1 MAITVLLI
9 LAAMWA
15 AVLLPPI
22 LRARTVQRSG
32 DTIGDFSHRLS
43 ALGRRTGRRHAG
55 NDVRGRIDSLARLQS
70 GPVSGSTAPGAP
82 AVPIARPGEMTPMQR
97 RRRDVL
103 LSLAGATVGT
113 FLLAVVTGAAIV
125 WFAWF
130 LAAAATGG
138 YVWLLLRMKQQA
150 SERTQKVRFLD
161 ARRPMPA
168 EAAPDYA
175 LTRSAG
181 S

>member
-1 MAITVLLI
+1 LAITVLLI

-15 AVLLPPI
+15 AVLLPPV

-55 NDVRGRIDSLARLQS
+55 NDARGRIDSLARLQS
-70 GPVSGSTAPGAP
+70 GPVPGAP
-82 AVPIARPGEMTPMQR
+82 AVPMARPGDMTPMQR

-113 FLLAVVTGAAIV
+113 FLLAAVTGAAIV

-130 LAAAATGG
+130 LAAAATGS

-150 SERTQKVRFLD
+150 SERDQKVRFLD

-168 EAAPDYA
+168 EATPDYA

>member
-32 DTIGDFSHRLS
+32 DTIGDFRRSLNS
-43 ALGRRTGRRHAG
+43 LGRRHHEPSP
-55 NDVRGRIDSLARLQS
+55 RGPIDSLARLQ
-70 GPVSGSTAPGAP
+70 GAP
-82 AVPIARPGEMTPMQR
+82 TPTATMAPVRRPGEMTPMQR

-103 LSLAGATVGT
+103 LGLAGASTVT
-113 FLLAVVTGAAIV
+113 FLMAFMTGSTFGWFLWVLSTGALGA
-125 WFAWF
+125 
-130 LAAAATGG
+130 
-138 YVWLLLRMKQQA
+138 YVWMLLRMKQTAQ
-150 SERTQKVRFLD
+150 ERKQKVRYLD
-161 ARRPMPA
+161 TLRPQA
-168 EAAPDYA
+168 EAPARHLA